1 LRDPTF
7 YASGLVELHKLLG
20 AEERRAAWRQSIA
33 ALAQA
38 TADEGPGPLNGLHP
52 EALLLGARAALQSG
66 LVDDLDWLAPA
77 AAGSALYE
85 LASAL
90 PVSPEQR
97 DLGRRVLARLLAG
110 NAETFVAIA
119 QRVARTP
126 GKGFANPG
134 ICTRAALVVELP
146 IHFGISDGPLALA
159 MVSRRDLAR
168 DWIAAASTGSLAS
181 RRIAARLLERAATE
195 ASRRAA
201 YGSDHAL
208 RTFSSDF
215 VAPAWRRLLAD
226 RESLVW
232 RHVAVG
238 RGLLAPWMQTFA
250 DEIESG
256 FDESLSPTE
265 WRRAATSIA
274 AQVAVNPDRALSTA
288 LWALSHGLGE
298 RDPGVA
304 SAFVFGLA
312 RAAEAEELAAGE
324 LLARVMEGAPSSVGE
339 AVLDLCT
346 DVGDTALGRQAAS
359 LALALLAPRAD
370 ESCDDGAEALRVEIA
385 CDLQGSPR
393 NDDPIRI
400 QLARALAAFAEAGA
414 KVAHAR
420 AQQVLVAA
428 RESIGTLEAVSQEE
442 DQAGGMAGAIAR
454 RTSLATLRDLD
465 VSLLECDVLSRLL
478 SLGGG
483 GDAVRAAE
491 AELEPLRGRI
501 GVWILTREQQPLV
514 DDSADLTRLAHPTLS
529 LRRLRA
535 LLHLVDGDLRDDDGD
550 PRHAPCDHARWLT
563 ITRVLLD
570 RFERDPPSI
579 VRRTIVA
586 ALARALDAL
595 VRGGACDV
603 IDALLLVSRRV
614 TTPAELRMLTAAT
627 MAPDLNHVLRRYADF
642 AEAMARDDGDV
653 LAAYDTWV
661 RDLAPDPS
669 GRMEAL
675 RTVLIRIGSSLA
687 ALAAATSLRDLAVG
701 GQPEP
706 IIQLEGAL
714 AALAQLAV
722 GARVRF
728 DPDSAVLP
736 AALASAR
743 PLSVSVTRVLSGAE
757 DTIRDDVLASAL
769 ETILLGVPKAIAELV
784 EGGVWRLPELPSE
797 GPSRIARTSLRAP
810 EALPAWMPPRR
821 ALGGFYV
828 LRALSVGAVGSVF
841 VAVRDDERTDP
852 NAEKLALKVPEYS
865 GNAARQLSE
874 SEFLEM
880 FREEAQ
886 ALISLPKHPSLAR
899 FVTFD
904 AGCKPKPILVME
916 LVEGV
921 TLERLLDVGNLD
933 VWRAL
938 RVLDD
943 VLRGL
948 EAMHEV
954 GVGHLDVKPSNVVLR
969 RGVEAVLVD
978 FGLAG
983 RHIRPGCG
991 SGPYG
996 APEVWGGLGS
1006 AHELSPAKAD
1016 MYAFGCLAF
1025 EVLTG
1030 RVLFDAETEVAQVAL
1045 HLAHDGLP
1053 ESLRALAKIQELAP
1067 VAELLSTTLR
1077 RRPAE
1082 RPTATS
1088 VRKELL
1094 RVAPTLSRAPWPV
1107 DAQ

>member
-1 LRDPTF
+1 
-7 YASGLVELHKLLG
+7 V
-20 AEERRAAWRQSIA
+20 
-33 ALAQA
+33 
-38 TADEGPGPLNGLHP
+38 
-52 EALLLGARAALQSG
+52 
-66 LVDDLDWLAPA
+66 
-77 AAGSALYE
+77 
-85 LASAL
+85 
-90 PVSPEQR
+90 
-97 DLGRRVLARLLAG
+97 
-110 NAETFVAIA
+110 
-119 QRVARTP
+119 
-126 GKGFANPG
+126 
-134 ICTRAALVVELP
+134 ALVVELP
-146 IHFGISDGPLALA
+146 ISFGIPDGPLALA
-159 MVSRRDLAR
+159 IASRRDLAR

-181 RRIAARLLERAATE
+181 RRVAARLLERAATE

-201 YGSDHAL
+201 YGNDHAL

-232 RHVAVG
+232 RHVAVA

-256 FDESLSPTE
+256 FGESLSPTE
-265 WRRAATSIA
+265 WRRSATSIA
-274 AQVAVNPDRALSTA
+274 AQVAVNPDRALATA
-288 LWALSHGLGE
+288 LWALSHGLAE

-312 RAAEAEELAAGE
+312 RAAEAEEVAAGE

-339 AVLDLCT
+339 AVVDLRT
-346 DVGDTALGRQAAS
+346 DVGDAALGRHAAS
-359 LALALLAPRAD
+359 LALALLAPRAE
-370 ESCDDGAEALRVEIA
+370 ESGDDGAEALRVEIGR
-385 CDLQGSPR
+385 DLQRSPR
-393 NDDPIRI
+393 DDDPIRV
-400 QLARALAAFAEAGA
+400 QLAGALAAFAEAGA
-414 KVAHAR
+414 KVAHAQ
-420 AQQVLVAA
+420 AQQVLLAA
-428 RESIGTLEAVSQEE
+428 RESIGTLEAISQEE
-442 DQAGGMAGAIAR
+442 DRAGGMAGAIAR

-491 AELEPLRGRI
+491 AELDPLRERI
-501 GVWILTREQQPLV
+501 GVWILSREQQPLV

-550 PRHAPCDHARWLT
+550 SRHAARDHARWLT

-570 RFERDPPSI
+570 RFERDPPSMI
-579 VRRTIVA
+579 RRTIVA

-603 IDALLLVSRRV
+603 IDALLLVARRV
-614 TTPAELRMLTAAT
+614 TTPAELRMLTTAT
-627 MAPDLNHVLRRYADF
+627 MAPDLNHVLQRYADF
-642 AEAMARDDGDV
+642 AEAMERDDGNV

-728 DPDSAVLP
+728 DPDCAVLP

-743 PLSVSVTRVLSGAE
+743 PLSVSVTRVLSGA
-757 DTIRDDVLASAL
+757 DDAIRDDVIAFAL
-769 ETILLGVPKAIAELV
+769 ETIVVGVPKAIAELV
-784 EGGVWRLPELPSE
+784 EGGVWRLPELPRD
-797 GPSRIARTSLRAP
+797 GPSRTARTSLRAP

-921 TLERLLDVGNLD
+921 TLERLINVGNLD

-969 RGVEAVLVD
+969 RGIEAVLVD

-996 APEVWGGLGS
+996 APEVWGGLGPT
-1006 AHELSPAKAD
+1006 HELSPAKAD

-1045 HLAHDGLP
+1045 HLAHNGLP
-1053 ESLRALAKIQELAP
+1053 EPLRALAKIHELAP

-1088 VRKELL
+1088 VRKELI

>member
-1 LRDPTF
+1 
-7 YASGLVELHKLLG
+7 
-20 AEERRAAWRQSIA
+20 
-33 ALAQA
+33 
-38 TADEGPGPLNGLHP
+38 
-52 EALLLGARAALQSG
+52 
-66 LVDDLDWLAPA
+66 
-77 AAGSALYE
+77 
-85 LASAL
+85 
-90 PVSPEQR
+90 
-97 DLGRRVLARLLAG
+97 
-110 NAETFVAIA
+110 
-119 QRVARTP
+119 
-126 GKGFANPG
+126 
-134 ICTRAALVVELP
+134 
-146 IHFGISDGPLALA
+146 
-159 MVSRRDLAR
+159 
-168 DWIAAASTGSLAS
+168 
-181 RRIAARLLERAATE
+181 
-195 ASRRAA
+195 
-201 YGSDHAL
+201 
-208 RTFSSDF
+208 
-215 VAPAWRRLLAD
+215 
-226 RESLVW
+226 
-232 RHVAVG
+232 
-238 RGLLAPWMQTFA
+238 
-250 DEIESG
+250 
-256 FDESLSPTE
+256 
-265 WRRAATSIA
+265 
-274 AQVAVNPDRALSTA
+274 
-288 LWALSHGLGE
+288 
-298 RDPGVA
+298 
-304 SAFVFGLA
+304 
-312 RAAEAEELAAGE
+312 
-324 LLARVMEGAPSSVGE
+324 
-339 AVLDLCT
+339 
-346 DVGDTALGRQAAS
+346 
-359 LALALLAPRAD
+359 
-370 ESCDDGAEALRVEIA
+370 
-385 CDLQGSPR
+385 
-393 NDDPIRI
+393 
-400 QLARALAAFAEAGA
+400 
-414 KVAHAR
+414 
-420 AQQVLVAA
+420 
-428 RESIGTLEAVSQEE
+428 
-442 DQAGGMAGAIAR
+442 MAGAIAR

-465 VSLLECDVLSRLL
+465 ASLLERDVLARLL

-491 AELEPLRGRI
+491 AELDPLRERLGA
-501 GVWILTREQQPLV
+501 WILSREQHPLV
-514 DDSADLTRLAHPTLS
+514 DDAADPSRLTHPTLS

-550 PRHAPCDHARWLT
+550 SRHAARIYARWLT
-563 ITRVLLD
+563 VTRVLLD
-570 RFERDPPSI
+570 RFERDPPSMI
-579 VRRTIVA
+579 RRTIVA

-603 IDALLLVSRRV
+603 IDALLLVARRV
-614 TTPAELRMLTAAT
+614 TNPAEIRMLTAAA
-627 MAPDLNHVLRRYADF
+627 MAPDLNHVLGRYAEF
-642 AEAMARDDGDV
+642 SEALARDEGDL

-675 RTVLIRIGSSLA
+675 RTVLVRIGSSLA
-687 ALAAATSLRDLAVG
+687 AVASATSLRDLAVG

-706 IIQLEGAL
+706 VIQLEGAL

-728 DPDSAVLP
+728 DPDRAVLP
-736 AALASAR
+736 APLTTAKS
-743 PLSVSVTRVLSGAE
+743 LSVPVTRVLSGA
-757 DTIRDDVLASAL
+757 DDALRDDVVASAL
-769 ETILLGVPKAIAELV
+769 EAILVGVPKAIADLV
-784 EGGVWRLPELPSE
+784 EGCVWRLPELPRE
-797 GPSRIARTSLRAP
+797 GSSKAARTSIRAP
-810 EALPAWMPPRR
+810 EALPPWMPPRR

-841 VAVRDDERTDP
+841 VAVRDDERADP

-880 FREEAQ
+880 FREEAR
-886 ALISLPKHPSLAR
+886 ALISLPQHPNLAR

-921 TLERLLDVGNLD
+921 TLERLLDAGNLD

-954 GVGHLDVKPSNVVLR
+954 GVGHLDIKPSNVVLR

-996 APEVWGGLGS
+996 APEVWGALGPT
-1006 AHELSPAKAD
+1006 HDLSPAKAD

-1045 HLAHDGLP
+1045 HVAHDGFP
-1053 ESLRALAKIQELAP
+1053 EPLRALAKIHELAP
-1067 VAELLSTTLR
+1067 VTELLFTTLR

-1088 VRKELL
+1088 VRKELI